1 MVKNMHT
8 FFIYIN
14 KFGEPRKTGYV
25 YVKRC
30 WLVRYEGYIN
40 TGGKIFTGNWET
52 RRE

>member
-25 YVKRC
+25 YVKEM
-30 WLVRYEGYIN
+30 LASQVRGVHKYRG
-40 TGGKIFTGNWET
+40 
-52 RRE
+52 